1 MKKGQPQQSQ
11 PSALVARTNWI
22 LSDVFA
28 EPSAASAWI
37 GPTIFLPVLLKRI
50 KKASYSTAARRLP
63 DGCQAQTQPSSMA
76 FDKIRNDELA
86 THGFDERLA
95 RITTSSQGWRQR
107 AREICTQTS
116 LDFSHID
123 PLTHLITRLGEGSKS
138 LEVIAPSGLP
148 LQDALRVPSLCA
160 ALVRRSFFGIPWNH
174 SQERPYVNS
183 SLGPYG
189 PHNH

>member
-1 MKKGQPQQSQ
+1 MFSQ
-11 PSALVARTNWI
+11 N
-22 LSDVFA
+22 
-28 EPSAASAWI
+28 
-37 GPTIFLPVLLKRI
+37 PVLHQPESAQPFSSGPF

-63 DGCQAQTQPSSMA
+63 DDCQTQTQPSSMA

-95 RITTSSQGWRQR
+95 RITTPSQGWRQR

-123 PLTHLITRLGEGSKS
+123 SSHHYQTWLRFKVPGSDCPFR
-138 LEVIAPSGLP
+138 APTAGRPASP
-148 LQDALRVPSLCA
+148 MLCA
-160 ALVRRSFFGIPWNH
+160 ALVRRSFSGIPSNYKMFFIVFLATCKRLPNR

-183 SLGPYG
+183 SVGPYG